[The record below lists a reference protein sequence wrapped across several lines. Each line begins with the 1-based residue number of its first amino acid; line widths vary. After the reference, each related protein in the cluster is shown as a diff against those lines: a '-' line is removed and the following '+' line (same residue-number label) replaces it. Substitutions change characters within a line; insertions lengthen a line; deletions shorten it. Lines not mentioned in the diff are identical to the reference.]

1 MTREEV
7 KIGFIGFGNMGQA
20 IADGFLYT
28 HTLKPSQMCACAV
41 DYEKLKKITEKRGMK
56 ACRDSKETVEQ
67 SDIVVVAVKPWMT
80 GAVLAPMKDRLA
92 GKILWSVAAGVM
104 FDDYEAML
112 APGTHHISAIPSTP
126 AAVGEGIYTCEKKHS
141 LTEEEYA
148 LFHSLLSA
156 IGIVAEVET
165 QKVNIANTISG
176 CGPAFASMFIEA
188 LGDAGVM
195 YGLTRPQA
203 YELAAGMI
211 AGTGKL
217 MLHQGKHPGQM
228 KDDVCSPGGTTIR
241 GVAALEKAG
250 FRTAIIQA
258 VEAAMKTYE

>member
-1 MTREEV
+1 MTREAV
-7 KIGFIGFGNMGQA
+7 KLGFIGFGNMGQA

-28 HTLKPSQMCACAV
+28 RTLEPSRMCACAV
-41 DYEKLKKITEKRGMK
+41 NREKLKKNTEARGMR
-56 ACRDSKETVEQ
+56 ACRDSKEVVEQ
-67 SDIVVVAVKPWMT
+67 ADIVVLAVKPWMA
-80 GAVLAPMKDRLA
+80 GAVLEPLKGLFS
-92 GKILWSVAAGVM
+92 GKVLWSVAAGVM
-104 FDDYEAML
+104 FDDFEEML
-112 APGTHHISAIPSTP
+112 GPGIHHITAIPSTP
-126 AAVGEGIYTCEKKHS
+126 AAVGEGIYTCEKRHS
-141 LTEEEYA
+141 LTEEEHA
-148 LFHSLLSA
+148 FFLSLLSD
-156 IGIVAEVET
+156 IGMAVEVET
-165 QKVNIANTISG
+165 GKVNIANTISG

-203 YELAAGMI
+203 YELAAGMM

-241 GVAALEKAG
+241 GVAALERAG
-250 FRTAIIQA
+250 LRTAVIQA

>member
-1 MTREEV
+1 MQ
-7 KIGFIGFGNMGQA
+7 F
-20 IADGFLYT
+20 
-28 HTLKPSQMCACAV
+28 S
-41 DYEKLKKITEKRGMK
+41 
-56 ACRDSKETVEQ
+56 
-67 SDIVVVAVKPWMT
+67 
-80 GAVLAPMKDRLA
+80 
-92 GKILWSVAAGVM
+92 
-104 FDDYEAML
+104 
-112 APGTHHISAIPSTP
+112 
-126 AAVGEGIYTCEKKHS
+126 
-141 LTEEEYA
+141 
-148 LFHSLLSA
+148 
-156 IGIVAEVET
+156 
-165 QKVNIANTISG
+165 
-176 CGPAFASMFIEA
+176 FIEA